1 MLTPGTATNSPVAP
15 GAGHAAAKPTLLR
28 ALPWLVL
35 AAALCGTYLL
45 WSHAR
50 GNAMRAL
57 QAEFEYDIRE
67 ASDHVELRMATYG
80 QVLRGLQGLFSAS
93 QVVKRDEFRNFVAR
107 LHLDHNYPGAQ
118 GMGFAQLV
126 PPEQKNRHIADIRSQ
141 GFPNYTLHPEGE
153 RETYTA
159 VVYIEPFNERNQR
172 AFGYDMYS
180 DLEQPRAGDSAPG
193 LRRAAMERA
202 RDSGEAALSGKAA
215 ISGKV
220 RLLMEKE
227 TDPQPQAGVLM
238 YLPVYRNGAPVDTV
252 AERRASLVGW
262 VYGPFRMDDLMSGIL
277 AEHGGEIDIEIYD
290 GEEISERTLLYDE
303 DKIRRANNKAGAQ
316 FQANQRI
323 EVSGRTWTMAAT
335 SLPPLE
341 MRLDQGASLK
351 VAFAGITVSL
361 LLALLTLLGVHDR
374 NLALEIARQI
384 SESRARINLL
394 NEQLTLALNE
404 LESIMNAFPDLH
416 FLINMDG
423 ELIRWNSSFE
433 KFTGLA
439 HEALPNRQLLD
450 FICEEDRLATKE
462 GMRQILGKGHY
473 SSEVRYIRHDGAPV
487 PFLCN
492 GAIAK
497 RQNGELIGILV
508 ACRDISERKT
518 TEEHMQHLAHYDL
531 LTGLP
536 NRALFSDRIQLALAT
551 ARRDRARMALM
562 FIDLDEFKP
571 VNDDLGHDV
580 GDLLLQQVA
589 QRLQDCMRESD
600 TAARIGGDEFL
611 VLLPRIEAEQD
622 ALVVSEKIR
631 LALYR
636 PFEVGGETLRIS
648 SSIGIAIYPEHGSEE
663 RVLVKNA
670 DTAMYHAKKIGRNN
684 AQLYRAEMQGADC
697 SSGTN

>member
-1 MLTPGTATNSPVAP
+1 MLTPGTTSDSPVAP
-15 GAGHAAAKPTLLR
+15 GSDRATAKPALLR
-28 ALPWLVL
+28 ALPWMVL

-45 WSHAR
+45 WNHTR
-50 GNAMRAL
+50 ENAMRAL
-57 QAEFEYDIRE
+57 QAEFEYGIRE

-93 QVVKRDEFRNFVAR
+93 QEVKRDEFRNFVAR
-107 LHLDHNYPGAQ
+107 LHLDQNYPGAQ

-126 PPEQKNRHIADIRSQ
+126 PPEQKNRHIAGIRSQ

-220 RLLMEKE
+220 RLLMEKD

-262 VYGPFRMDDLMSGIL
+262 VYAPFRMDDLMGGIL

-290 GEEISERTLLYDE
+290 GEEISERTLLYDD
-303 DKIRRANNKAGAQ
+303 DKIRRADNKAGAR
-316 FQANQRI
+316 FQASQHI
-323 EVSGRTWTMAAT
+323 EVSGRTWTMVIT

-351 VAFAGITVSL
+351 VALAGIAVSL

-374 NLALEIARQI
+374 HLALEIARQI

-394 NEQLTLALNE
+394 NEQLTLALKE

-416 FLINMDG
+416 YLINMDG
-423 ELIRWNSSFE
+423 KLIRWNSSFE

-439 HEALPNRQLLD
+439 HEALPNRQLLE

-497 RQNGELIGILV
+497 HQNGELIGILV

-518 TEEHMQHLAHYDL
+518 TEERMQHLAHYDL

-536 NRALFSDRIQLALAT
+536 NRTLFSDRLQLALAT
-551 ARRDRARMALM
+551 ARRDKARMALM

-571 VNDDLGHDV
+571 INDDLGHDV

-589 QRLQDCMRESD
+589 QRLQECMRESD

-670 DTAMYHAKKIGRNN
+670 DMAMYHAKKIGRNN
-684 AQLYRAEMQGADC
+684 VQIYRAGMQEIG
-697 SSGTN
+697 